1 MFVRSLSVDFEL
13 KTMAVGLSD
22 GSVQVCMWDQ
32 GPSEEVHEIEPQME
46 GSCLRRLLAA
56 SRCLRR
62 LLAASRCL
70 RMLLAASR
78 WFCMLLAG
86 SECCLL
92 PLAGSVCCL
101 LPHGFGL
108 LSCS

>member
-56 SRCLRR
+56 SRCLR
-62 LLAASRCL
+62 
-70 RMLLAASR
+70 MLLAASR